1 VFEQFAVIVRSVGAF
16 LGLHAGAVADAMLPS
31 LGALVVVTVVAT
43 VLVLVARTVGVVAER
58 LTAVGARS
66 RKHTVLLSLLP
77 DASHPDARGH
87 VRSRAPGSLLPIA

>member
-1 VFEQFAVIVRSVGAF
+1 MFEPIAVMIRAVSAY
-16 LGLHAGAVADAMLPS
+16 LGVLADAMVPS
-31 LGALVVVTVVAT
+31 VGALVVVTLVAT

-58 LTAVGARS
+58 VGAVGARS
-66 RKHTVLLSLLP
+66 RRHVIMLAFLP

>member
-1 VFEQFAVIVRSVGAF
+1 MVEQFAVMFRAMGAY
-16 LGLHAGAVADAMLPS
+16 LGVLADAMLPT

-43 VLVLVARTVGVVAER
+43 LLVLVARTVGVVGER
-58 LTAVGARS
+58 SIAIGARS
-66 RKHTVLLSLLP
+66 RQHAVLLAILP